1 MAGRRLPRNSTFY
14 LHFFFYFLPIIRLS
28 QAPIKISHRL
38 GNSKSWVRCAFAW
51 PPSRRGRIRSEKKVH
66 YIFFTGD
73 KQRYARDLLS
83 AHHYSAEFAP
93 AAHSPHSINDR
104 TPALSRFAHLHFS
117 TNVID
122 SLGIQ
127 PMAQAFP
134 QESMHTCVRGLYPS
148 PQLHAL
154 TLEPRASLQNH
165 TPDSYYCCFKYIAI
179 RTGRTVTKPCT

>member
-1 MAGRRLPRNSTFY
+1 
-14 LHFFFYFLPIIRLS
+14 LHDPPV
-28 QAPIKISHRL
+28 AV
-38 GNSKSWVRCAFAW
+38 GAFAAK
-51 PPSRRGRIRSEKKVH
+51 KKVH
-66 YIFFTGD
+66 YIFFTGG
-73 KQRYARDLLS
+73 KQRYSRDLLS
-83 AHHYSAEFAP
+83 AHHCSAEFAP

-122 SLGIQ
+122 YLGIQ

-154 TLEPRASLQNH
+154 TLEPRASLRDY
-165 TPDSYYCCFKYIAI
+165 TPNSYYRCFKYIAI
-179 RTGRTVTKPCT
+179 RTGRTITKPCT